1 MGHVAPRGQNYRF
14 LHDFAKILLT
24 LPKIASQYRAVDIS
38 IVIVSYRVRYF
49 LEQTLRA
56 AQEALT
62 GLSGEIIVVDNNSAD
77 GTMEF
82 VKPRF
87 PDVRFIENKEN
98 VGFGRA
104 NNQAIMQ
111 AQGEFTV
118 ILNPDTIITPACLQ
132 EPLQFMRSHPGCGA
146 TGLHMVNGQGRFLP
160 ESKRG
165 FPTPWVSFCKIFG
178 LSRLFPHSPLFAK
191 YHLRYLSE
199 HEAHRVDI
207 LSGAFMLCRTKLLQ
221 ELGGFDPDFFMYGE
235 DIDLS
240 YRLLKGGWQNWYL
253 PYDIVHYKG
262 ESTQKSSF
270 RYVHTFY
277 QAMLIFFRKHYSHL
291 SILITLPVSIAI
303 YAKATIALVT
313 TTMKKTRQSLGF
325 VNKDKHIDPLYIFYV
340 APQHM
345 AQCQQFAKRKGVWAE
360 FHDANKNIC
369 EKPAEGRRQRTFLTY
384 DASAYSFNEML
395 ERISHTDND
404 KVALAVY
411 YPTHNMIIT
420 AADIIK

>member
-240 YRLLKGGWQNWYL
+240 YRISQSGHECWYL
-253 PYDIVHYKG
+253 PATMVHYKG
-262 ESTQKSSF
+262 ESTRKDA
-270 RYVHTFY
+270 RYVRIFY
-277 QAMLIFFRKHYSHL
+277 GAMLIFYRKHFPRFQPVM
-291 SILITLPVSIAI
+291 LPIV
-303 YAKATIALVT
+303 K
-313 TTMKKTRQSLGF
+313 LG
-325 VNKDKHIDPLYIFYV
+325 
-340 APQHM
+340 
-345 AQCQQFAKRKGVWAE
+345 
-360 FHDANKNIC
+360 
-369 EKPAEGRRQRTFLTY
+369 
-384 DASAYSFNEML
+384 
-395 ERISHTDND
+395 
-404 KVALAVY
+404 VALSSGWELLRRKWHKPTQAGSAAPWVILSQDAATVAQQAGIAHYGSEIPATGEAQVVIDDSNHSYAQIVGIIAGEARQGLSFHVY
-411 YPTHNMIIT
+411 SRRNGLLISPKK
-420 AADIIK
+420 DW

>member
-1 MGHVAPRGQNYRF
+1 M
-14 LHDFAKILLT
+14 LLSV
-24 LPKIASQYRAVDIS
+24 I
-38 IVIVSYRVRYF
+38 IVSYNVKDYLWQCLF
-49 LEQTLRA
+49 SVEK
-56 AQEALT
+56 ALA
-62 GLSGEIIVVDNNSAD
+62 GIDAEVIVFDNHSRDGSVDALA
-77 GTMEF
+77 
-82 VKPRF
+82 KAY
-87 PDVRFIENKEN
+87 PDVTFISCPHNL
-98 VGFGRA
+98 GFARA
-104 NNQAIMQ
+104 NNHAIRQ
-111 AQGEFTV
+111 SNGEY
-118 ILNPDTIITPACLQ
+118 ILLLNPDTLVGEDTIRHGLA
-132 EPLQFMRSHPGCGA
+132 FMDSHPGAGA
-146 TGLHMVNGQGRFLP
+146 LGTRMLNSDGTVAKESRRGIPSPMTAFYKMSGLCSLFPQHRRLGRYYLGWLSWKEPARIEVISGAYCLLRRQALEETGLLD
-160 ESKRG
+160 E
-165 FPTPWVSFCKIFG
+165 
-178 LSRLFPHSPLFAK
+178 
-191 YHLRYLSE
+191 
-199 HEAHRVDI
+199 
-207 LSGAFMLCRTKLLQ
+207 
-221 ELGGFDPDFFMYGE
+221 DFFMYGE

-240 YRLLKGGWQNWYL
+240 YRLLKAGWENWYL
-253 PYDIVHYKG
+253 PDPILHYKG

-270 RYVHTFY
+270 RYVHVFY
-277 QAMLIFFRKHYSHL
+277 EAMLIFFRKHYSHL

-345 AQCQQFAKRKGVWAE
+345 AQCQQFAKRKGLWAE
-360 FHDANKNIC
+360 FHDANKNIR